1 MKLHQ
6 IWHEQCD
13 AARDIQ
19 NEFGTDRALT
29 CLVGEKFV
37 NFLYAAE
44 TDEEFRE
51 EIPAFVAG
59 IRGIFERWQ
68 LAAYLDIARQTER
81 FNPVGGDQGA
91 GLWGLLF
98 CCRFIHGHSCLR
110 HQMQSVTRWQERQ
123 FFQAHGDDYVC

>member
-1 MKLHQ
+1 MKPHQ

-29 CLVGEKFV
+29 YLVGEKFI
-37 NFLYAAE
+37 NFLDAAE

-51 EIPAFVAG
+51 EIPAFVAE
-59 IRGIFERWQ
+59 IRDIFERWQ

-81 FNPVGGDQGA
+81 FDPA
-91 GLWGLLF
+91 GYDDPAEAAFARKRDLQESTRDLL
-98 CCRFIHGHSCLR
+98 L
-110 HQMQSVTRWQERQ
+110 VER
-123 FFQAHGDDYVC
+123 AREWLLEE